1 MYKVLI
7 LNYLWLE
14 LYRNIWTH
22 YIITPFKCKLYVK
35 NILLLLFEKNE
46 YFTGET
52 KDRQRGWFP
61 RICAKQD
68 ISLNGHFGDCDM
80 DTDHVKA
87 E

>member
-1 MYKVLI
+1 ML
-7 LNYLWLE
+7 
-14 LYRNIWTH
+14 
-22 YIITPFKCKLYVK
+22 K